1 MFAHFSVFFT
11 NLVQETPLSYW
22 LLEPD
27 IQGTTV
33 FLALNLC
40 CLVWYLIR
48 QENHP
53 SLQGLASHLAA
64 SGSQLLRL
72 G

>member
-1 MFAHFSVFFT
+1 
-11 NLVQETPLSYW
+11 LSYW

-27 IQGTTV
+27 GQGTTV
-33 FLALNLC
+33 FLALNPC

-53 SLQGLASHLAA
+53 SLQRLAGHLAT
-64 SGSQLLRL
+64 SRSQLLRL